1 MNNSREINYSDYNQ
15 DNITNATNIKNNIN
29 SYIENP
35 KLDNINKEENTTNN
49 QSTKKNLEI
58 KFYIHYITTTIFSLL

>member
-49 QSTKKNLEI
+49 QSTKKI
-58 KFYIHYITTTIFSLL
+58 